1 VRSLRAAADP
11 RLRRALV
18 ALCVTEVASWGILY
32 YTLPV
37 AAQDITAT
45 EGWSHGAVFTAFS
58 AGLLLSAVVGAP
70 AGRLLDRHGPRRVM
84 TLGSVVGVLGLLL
97 LAYAPNL
104 PIFFAAWLVI
114 GLAQSA
120 TLYPPAFAAVTR
132 WYGDARTWPL
142 TAVTLFGGLAST
154 VFAPVTDVL
163 VGGLGWRD
171 AYLALALVLAVVTV
185 PLHALLLTPPWPG
198 HTTTIPAAGRRRVV
212 RLVIRGRRFVSL
224 QVSVTLMGLAMYAVT
239 LNLIPLLTDR
249 GFGHAAAAVVF
260 GLVGAGQVLGRIAFA
275 VLPAGSSPHV
285 RTVAIGAS
293 AVLCLAVLAVLPG
306 PEAALVVVSVLTGAV
321 RGAYTLLQAT
331 AVSDR
336 WGTRYF
342 GSLNG
347 AFTVP
352 ITASIAL
359 APAIGALATDVLGSH
374 TAATL
379 WFAGLAAVGLL
390 IGRKV

>member
-1 VRSLRAAADP
+1 VRNTRAADP

-18 ALCVTEVASWGILY
+18 ALCITEITSWGILY

-37 AAQDITAT
+37 AAQDITDT
-45 EGWSHGAVFTAFS
+45 EGWTHGEVFTAFS
-58 AGLLLSAVVGAP
+58 AGLLLSAV
-70 AGRLLDRHGPRRVM
+70 AGVHAGHLLDRFGPRRVM

-104 PIFFAAWLVI
+104 AVFFGAWLVI

-120 TLYPPAFAAVTR
+120 TLYPPAFTAVTR

-154 VFAPVTDVL
+154 VFAPVTDAL
-163 VGGLGWRD
+163 VGALGWRD
-171 AYLALALVLAVVTV
+171 AYLVLALVLAVVTV

-198 HTTTIPAAGRRRVV
+198 HPTAIPAGGRRRVV
-212 RLVIRGRRFVSL
+212 RLVTRGRRFLSL
-224 QVSVTLMGLAMYAVT
+224 QVSLTLTGLAMYAVT

-260 GLVGAGQVLGRIAFA
+260 GLVGAGQVVGRIAFA

-285 RTVAIGAS
+285 RTVAISVA
-293 AVLCLAVLAVLPG
+293 AVLSLTVLALLPG
-306 PEAALVVVSVLTGAV
+306 PEAALVLVSVVTGAV

-359 APAIGALATDVLGSH
+359 APAVGALATDLLGSH
-374 TAATL
+374 TGATL
-379 WFAGLAAVGLL
+379 WFAGLAALGLV
-390 IGRKV
+390 IGRRA